1 MFQLTVTQN
10 IYIIFLALGGA
21 LFLLLLGTL
30 IYFNFIANK
39 KVKEL
44 TYLKLKRLCDFNDF
58 LLLNNYHITLDESHE
73 GIVDHIVICKKFIIL
88 INDFSLSGVISGSYQ
103 DETLKNYNKNKG
115 SIIANPLN
123 YNINLAKRLS
133 LFNDL
138 DPSFLKGLVVINND
152 SEINVANMSNQ
163 FLICKRKD
171 IKKIIKQFDKEDVK
185 NLNENS
191 VVRFINYLNSTN
203 HG

>member
-21 LFLLLLGTL
+21 LFLLLLGML

-58 LLLNNYHITLDESHE
+58 LLLNNYHSTLDESHE

-152 SEINVANMSNQ
+152 SEINVDNMSNQ

-191 VVRFINYLNSTN
+191 VVRFINYLNSIN

>member
-21 LFLLLLGTL
+21 LFLLLLGML

-58 LLLNNYHITLDESHE
+58 LLLNNYHSTLDESHE

-191 VVRFINYLNSTN
+191 VVRFINYLNSIN

>member
-21 LFLLLLGTL
+21 LFLLLLGML

-152 SEINVANMSNQ
+152 SEINVDNMSTQ

-191 VVRFINYLNSTN
+191 VVRFINYLNSIN

>member
-21 LFLLLLGTL
+21 LFLLLLGML

-191 VVRFINYLNSTN
+191 VVRFINYLNSIN